1 MHNLERT
8 ILPPSITL
16 KIKKMQSQQFIA
28 KILDFFLLSI
38 VSIMLNKCNDT
49 GSKFRVHGSMVIC

>member
-1 MHNLERT
+1 MHNLERL
-8 ILPPSITL
+8 ILPLNITL
-16 KIKKMQSQQFIA
+16 NIKKMQSQQFIA

-38 VSIMLNKCNDT
+38 VSIVLNKCNYT